1 VNEPPDVLAVVLPL
15 VDGKREQVRALL
27 AHGPP
32 FDPESVGLL
41 RHHVFLGDAEVVF
54 VFEAVT
60 GAGLERIVAAPS
72 VWSAAAGWHDVIAGA
87 PRVTRLAYTWEAA
100 EENPDL
106 FFGATPGPGDSDG
119 GDYDA
124 P

>member
-1 VNEPPDVLAVVLPL
+1 MNESPDVLAVVLPL
-15 VDGKREQVRALL
+15 VEGKREQVRALL

-41 RHHVFLGDAEVVF
+41 RHQVFLGDTEAVF
-54 VFEAVT
+54 VFEAAP
-60 GAGLERIVAAPS
+60 GAGLERVVAAPS
-72 VWSAAAGWHDVIAGA
+72 VWSAAAGWHEVIAGA
-87 PRVTRLAYTWEAA
+87 PRATRLAYTWEAA

-106 FFGATPGPGDSDG
+106 FFGATPGPGESDG

>member
-1 VNEPPDVLAVVLPL
+1 VNDSPDVLAVVLPL
-15 VDGKREQVRALL
+15 VEGKGEQIRALL

-32 FDPESVGLL
+32 FEPESVGLL
-41 RHHVFLGDAEVVF
+41 RHQVFLGEDAAVF
-54 VFEAVT
+54 VFEAPT
-60 GAGLERIVAAPS
+60 GSGLERLVSDPA
-72 VWSAAAGWHDVIAGA
+72 VWSAAAEWHAVIAGA
-87 PRVTRLAYTWEAA
+87 PRATRLAYTWEAA

-119 GDYDA
+119 GDYYA